1 MFVRQGN
8 GKLSNIRTKVFPGP
22 QNLALFVAEAKG
34 SFDKHGIDAVVQI
47 TVGSDEQRTAL
58 ADGTVEV
65 IHSAV
70 DNAVHMVEA
79 AGRHIVCGRWARTR
93 TMPRPC

>member
-1 MFVRQGN
+1 MI
-8 GKLSNIRTKVFPGP
+8 KIRTKVFPGP

-34 SFDKHGIDAVVQI
+34 YFDKHEIDADVQI
-47 TVGSDEQRTAL
+47 TVGSDEQRTLL

-70 DNAVHMVEA
+70 DNAVHMVETE
-79 AGRHIVCGRWARTR
+79 GQDIIIVSGGCPSYLID
-93 TMPRPC
+93 PR